1 MADKKL
7 RQKIKPH
14 YDFMGKNLHNVN
26 SADSSSKSEV
36 TLSLLKLSQKAIKM
50 NGGYSSH
57 LWHWFGILGTKKCRK
72 NTMKIPIEWS
82 MWAKIVKFNGFAV
95 DLSKRKNAVLKH
107 FWRFF
112 KVFSYHLIKCFE
124 NTANVVKNYHLCIR
138 IRHRKLFVA
147 TIQSIYLHIV

>member
-57 LWHWFGILGTKKCRK
+57 
-72 NTMKIPIEWS
+72 
-82 MWAKIVKFNGFAV
+82 
-95 DLSKRKNAVLKH
+95 
-107 FWRFF
+107 
-112 KVFSYHLIKCFE
+112 
-124 NTANVVKNYHLCIR
+124 
-138 IRHRKLFVA
+138 
-147 TIQSIYLHIV
+147 